1 MDVIGLQHVITVEML
16 MFYFVNFE
24 IFKACIPMM
33 DIFYPTLWSQ

>member
-16 MFYFVNFE
+16 MFYFVFE

-33 DIFYPTLWSQ
+33 DIYYPTLWSQ